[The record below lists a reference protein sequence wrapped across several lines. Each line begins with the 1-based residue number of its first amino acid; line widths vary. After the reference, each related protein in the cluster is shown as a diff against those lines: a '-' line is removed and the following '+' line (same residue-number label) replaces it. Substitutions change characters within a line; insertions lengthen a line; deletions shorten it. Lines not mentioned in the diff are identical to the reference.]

1 MLTPELS
8 ADEVARA
15 LSFLSPEEIMPLR
28 CVNITWK
35 DAVKKTIVPPTDD
48 FLVNNE
54 RRYNAL
60 NVMARVLPNLQQI
73 VLGSLRGGHKYNDG
87 EDPDEE
93 EAASTAPYTTHDIE
107 IISNFSKLCI
117 LEICDAGLNGR
128 YPFLFNSFPLLQK
141 LRLNYCYNL
150 KWDLGMLAGLPLL
163 KELYCSYNYGLT
175 GNINNLRLINGTLES
190 VMIDGC
196 GSVEGN
202 FMDLADFPHLKK
214 LRLEHTAVT
223 GDIRDIGDNDFSS
236 LEQLKLPKGVFC
248 GQGYKLQRISDAPDV
263 ARAVYLLKKQRP
275 ALEYHWYATLSG
287 DSPDWYE
294 SAVEDFAEPPFSIRL
309 VEVGPRI
316 GYRWQT
322 RDFDPCEINW
332 LDPEPESGSSGYEDY
347 VADYHRIRK
356 ADFYRRY
363 YDPPSEE
370 EYNLLYEEIF
380 SESDEDED

>member
-8 ADEVARA
+8 ADEVAHA
-15 LSFLSPEEIMPLR
+15 LSFLCLREIMPLR
-28 CVNITWK
+28 SVNMTWK
-35 DAVKKTIVPPTDD
+35 DAAKKTIVPPTN
-48 FLVNNE
+48 FIVNSVQ
-54 RRYNAL
+54 RCNAMS
-60 NVMARVLPNLQQI
+60 VMARVLPNLQQ
-73 VLGSLRGGHKYNDG
+73 VTLRPLRCGGIEYSDG

-93 EAASTAPYTTHDIE
+93 EAARTADYTSHDIE
-107 IISNFSKLCI
+107 IISNFSKLRI
-117 LEICDAGLNGR
+117 LAIDRAGLNGR
-128 YPFLFNSFPLLQK
+128 YPVLFNSFPMLQK
-141 LRLNYCYNL
+141 LSIKYCYGL
-150 KWDLGMLAGLPLL
+150 KWDLDMLAGMPLL
-163 KELYCSYNYGLT
+163 KELECSYNYDLT
-175 GNINNLRLINGTLES
+175 GNINNLRLMNGTLES